1 MATKTVALD
10 TEAYDL
16 LKRQKHPDESF
27 SDAVKR
33 LARPRR
39 PITSFGGMWKDMTP
53 KERREL
59 DRAYSDLREGD
70 RRRAERIRK
79 TWGTP

>member
-10 TEAYDL
+10 TEAYEML
-16 LKRQKHPDESF
+16 RRQKRADESF

-39 PITSFGGMWKDMTP
+39 PISEFAGMWSDLTP
-53 KERREL
+53 KERRALETVYTAQR
-59 DRAYSDLREGD
+59 DAD
-70 RRRAERIRK
+70 RRRSQRILQMWTGK
-79 TWGTP
+79 

>member
-10 TEAYDL
+10 TEAYEL
-16 LKRQKHPDESF
+16 LKGQKRGDESF
-27 SDAVKR
+27 SEAVKR

-39 PITSFGGMWKDMTP
+39 PILSFAGMWSDMTP

-59 DRAYSDLREGD
+59 DRAYGALRDGD
-70 RRRAERIRK
+70 HRRAEKLRK
-79 TWGTP
+79 KWG